1 VNTQV
6 ASPYEAKTQEIARQL
21 ISATREGRSLFAQ
34 MRDQMRWDDKLL
46 NWTMGNPG
54 LRVQLF
60 RFIDCLPALRSKPE
74 IARHLQE
81 YLSQADVELPGALKG
96 MLNFANPDSM
106 PGQIAATTVS
116 TAVETLAQ
124 KYISGETMGQAIK
137 TIERLRKDRMAFT
150 VDLLGEAVITEVEA
164 QSYLDRYL
172 ELMTQLTEAAKRW
185 PAVEQIDRAD
195 GEDLPKVQ
203 VSVKLTAFYSQFDPI
218 DEAGSQ
224 AKVSDRARILL
235 RRAKELGAAVHFD
248 MEQHQYKDITLTILK
263 QLLLE
268 EEFRSRTDIGVT
280 LQAYL
285 RDSLHDLKDLI
296 EWAKERGTPV
306 TVRLVK
312 GAYWDQ
318 ETIKSVQ
325 KDWPQPVFN
334 DKESTDANFEAMTRL
349 LLENHQHLYAAI
361 GSHNVRSQAHAI
373 AIAEALQIP
382 RRRFEF
388 QVLYGMADK
397 LGKAIADK
405 GYRVRVYCPYG
416 ELIPGMSYL
425 IRRLLENTANSSFLR
440 QNLEE
445 RPIEELLAAPTLQA
459 ASREQQAAGTGSK
472 GAREQRSQELES
484 PPLPFTPTPPFSN
497 APDTDYAIVAHRQEV
512 KLALH
517 QVRQQLGKLYRPLIN
532 GEYVHTQTTVKS
544 LNPSNFTEVV
554 GEIGLISVEQA
565 EAAIAAAKAAFPAW
579 KKTPVT
585 ERAAILRRAADLM
598 EQRRQEL
605 IAWMVLET
613 GKIVK
618 EADPEVSEAI
628 DFCRYYADEMERLDR
643 GVAYD
648 YPGET
653 NRYQYQPRGISLVIS
668 PWNFPL
674 AIPVGM
680 TVASL
685 VAGNCTLLKPA
696 EVSSVIGAKIAE
708 ILVAAGM
715 PPGVFQF
722 VPGKG
727 STVGAHMVKHPDVQM
742 ITFTGSQ
749 EVGCRIYREAADLQ
763 PGQKHLKRVI
773 AEMGGKNAI
782 IVDESA
788 DLDQAVQG
796 VVQSAFGYGGQKCS
810 ACSRVIVL
818 EPIYEVFL
826 ARLVEATRSLNLG
839 VAEQPST
846 RIGPVIDGNAQS
858 RIQAYI
864 AKAKQECE
872 LALEMSAPSGGYFI
886 GPTIFRDVSPNAII
900 AQEEIFGPVLA
911 VMRAKTFAE
920 ALEFANG
927 TNYALTGG
935 LYSRTPSHID
945 RAAQEFEVG
954 NLYVNRGITGAIV
967 ARQPFGGFKLS
978 GVGSKA
984 GGPDYLLQF
993 LEPRVVTENVQR
1005 QGFAPIAGA
1014 D

>member
-1 VNTQV
+1 VNTQ
-6 ASPYEAKTQEIARQL
+6 AISPYEPKTQEIAREL

-54 LRVQLF
+54 LRVQMF

-81 YLSQADVELPGALKG
+81 YLGQEDVELPGALKG
-96 MLNFANPDSM
+96 MLNFANPDSV

-124 KYISGETMGQAIK
+124 KYIAGETIQQAIK
-137 TIERLRKDRMAFT
+137 TIERLRKERMAFT
-150 VDLLGEAVITEVEA
+150 VDLLGEAVITETEA

-172 ELMTQLTEAAKRW
+172 ELMAQLTDAAKRW
-185 PAVEQIDRAD
+185 SMIEQIDRAD
-195 GEDLPKVQ
+195 GIDLPRVQ
-203 VSVKLTAFYSQFDPI
+203 VSVKLTAFYSQFDPL
-218 DEAGSQ
+218 DEKGSQ
-224 AKVSDRARILL
+224 EKVSDRIRLLL

-248 MEQHQYKDITLTILK
+248 MEQYQYKDITLAILK

-268 EEFRSRTDIGVT
+268 EEFRDRTDLGVT

-296 EWAKERGTPV
+296 EWAKERGNPV

-334 DKESTDANFEAMTRL
+334 EKESTDANFEAMTRL
-349 LLENHQHLYAAI
+349 LLENHAHLYAAI

-373 AIAEALQIP
+373 AIAETLQIP
-382 RRRFEF
+382 RRCFEC

-445 RPIEELLAAPTLQA
+445 RPIEELLAVPVNREGVRTQESEKTSELQ
-459 ASREQQAAGTGSK
+459 
-472 GAREQRSQELES
+472 S
-484 PPLPFTPTPPFSN
+484 PVFSSSSLSFAN
-497 APDTDYAIVAHRQEV
+497 VPDTDYAMASHRQEV
-512 KLALH
+512 WQALQ
-517 QVRQQLGKLYRPLIN
+517 QVRQQFGKRYQPLIN
-532 GEYVHTQTTVKS
+532 GEYVNTQTTVKS

-579 KKTPVT
+579 KRTSAR
-585 ERAAILRRAADLM
+585 ERADILRRAADLM
-598 EQRRQEL
+598 ERRRQEL

-613 GKIVK
+613 GKVVK

-628 DFCRYYADEMERLDR
+628 DFCRYYASEMERLDG

-653 NRYQYQPRGISLVIS
+653 NRYHYQPRGVSLVIS

-708 ILVAAGM
+708 ILVEAGI
-715 PPGVFQF
+715 PQGVFQF

-727 STVGAHMVKHPDVQM
+727 STVGAHMVKHPDVHM
-742 ITFTGSQ
+742 IAFTGSQ
-749 EVGCRIYREAADLQ
+749 EVGCRIYREAAELQ

-796 VVQSAFGYGGQKCS
+796 VVQSAFGYSGQKCS
-810 ACSRVIVL
+810 ACSRVVVL

-839 VAEQPST
+839 IAEHPST
-846 RIGPVIDGNAQS
+846 KVGPVIDGNAQA
-858 RIQAYI
+858 RIKEYI
-864 AKAKQECE
+864 EKGKLECE
-872 LALEMSAPSGGYFI
+872 LALELPAPEGGYFV
-886 GPTIFRDVSPNAII
+886 GPTIFRDVAPTATI

-911 VMRAKTFAE
+911 VMRAKTFME
-920 ALEFANG
+920 ALAIANG

-935 LYSRTPSHID
+935 LYSRTPSHIHQ
-945 RAAQEFEVG
+945 AQQDFEVG
-954 NLYVNRGITGAIV
+954 NLYINRGITGAIV

-993 LEPRVVTENVQR
+993 LEPRVVTENIQR
-1005 QGFAPIAGA
+1005 QGFAPIEGA
-1014 D
+1014 E

>member
-1 VNTQV
+1 MISQATN
-6 ASPYEAKTQEIARQL
+6 PYETKTQEIARQL

-34 MRDQMRWDDKLL
+34 MRDQMRWDDKML
-46 NWTMGNPG
+46 NWAMSNPG

-81 YLSQADVELPGALKG
+81 YLGEESVELPGALKG
-96 MLNFANPDSM
+96 MLNFAQADSM
-106 PGQIAATTVS
+106 PGQLAATTVS

-124 KYISGETMGQAIK
+124 KYISGETIQQAIK
-137 TIERLRKDRMAFT
+137 TIERLRKDKMTFT
-150 VDLLGEAVITEVEA
+150 VDLLGEAVITEPEA

-172 ELMTQLTEAAKRW
+172 ELMAQLTDAAKRW
-185 PAVEQIDRAD
+185 SAVEQIDRAD
-195 GEDLPKVQ
+195 SQELPKVQ
-203 VSVKLTAFYSQFDPI
+203 VSVKLTAFYSQFDPL
-218 DEAGSQ
+218 DEKGS
-224 AKVSDRARILL
+224 AERVAERMRLLL

-248 MEQHQYKDITLTILK
+248 MEQYAYKAMTLAILK
-263 QLLLE
+263 EVLLE
-268 EEFRSRTDIGVT
+268 PEFRDRSDIGVT
-280 LQAYL
+280 FQAYL
-285 RDSLHDLKDLI
+285 RDSLGDLKDFV
-296 EWAKERGTPV
+296 EWAKTRGTPL

-318 ETIKSVQ
+318 ETIKAVQ

-334 DKESTDANFEAMTRL
+334 DKESTDANFEAMTRV
-349 LLENHQHLYAAI
+349 LLENHQYLYAAI

-373 AIAEALQIP
+373 AIAEALNVP
-382 RRRFEF
+382 RRNFEC

-397 LGKAIADK
+397 LAKAIAQK

-440 QNLEE
+440 QNMEE
-445 RPIEELLAAPTLQA
+445 RPIEELLQAPVIQAGDRDEATAEAQRAAQLPESL
-459 ASREQQAAGTGSK
+459 GTF
-472 GAREQRSQELES
+472 R
-484 PPLPFTPTPPFSN
+484 N
-497 APDTDYAIVAHRQEV
+497 APDTDYAEVNHREEVRVALQT
-512 KLALH
+512 
-517 QVRQQLGKLYRPLIN
+517 VRQQLGKLYRPLIDGDYAN
-532 GEYVHTQTTVKS
+532 TQTTVKS
-544 LNPSNFTEVV
+544 LNPSDSAEVV
-554 GEIGLISVEQA
+554 GEIGLISIEQA
-565 EAAIAAAKAAFPAW
+565 DQAIAAAKAAFPAW
-579 KKTPVT
+579 KKTPAK
-585 ERAAILRRAADLM
+585 ERADILRRAAELM

-613 GKIVK
+613 GKVVK

-628 DFCRYYADEMERLDR
+628 DFCRYYADEMERLEQ

-653 NRYQYQPRGISLVIS
+653 NRYHYQPRGISLVIS

-696 EVSSVIGAKIAE
+696 EVSSVIGAKITE
-708 ILVAAGM
+708 ILVEAGI
-715 PPGVFQF
+715 PKGVFQF

-727 STVGAHMVKHPDVQM
+727 STVGAHMVKHPDVHM

-818 EPIYEVFL
+818 AAIYDTFL

-839 VAEQPST
+839 VAEHPKT
-846 RIGPVIDGNAQS
+846 RVGPVIDANAQS
-858 RIQAYI
+858 RIQEYI
-864 AKAKQECE
+864 AKGKAECQV
-872 LALEMSAPSGGYFI
+872 ALEMPAPDGGYFV
-886 GPTIFRDVSPNAII
+886 GPTIFQDVAPTAAI

-911 VMRAKTFAE
+911 VMKAQTFTE
-920 ALEFANG
+920 ALAIANG

-935 LYSRTPSHID
+935 LYSRTPSHIEQ
-945 RAAQEFEVG
+945 AQEDFEVG
-954 NLYVNRGITGAIV
+954 NLYINRGITGAIV

-993 LEPRVVTENVQR
+993 LEPRAITENVQR
-1005 QGFAPIAGA
+1005 QGFAPIEGA
-1014 D
+1014 E

>member
-6 ASPYEAKTQEIARQL
+6 VSPYESKTQDIARQL
-21 ISATREGRSLFAQ
+21 ITATREGRSLFAQ

-46 NWTMGNPG
+46 NWTMENPG

-60 RFIDCLPALRSKPE
+60 RFIDCLPALYSKPE

-81 YLSQADVELPGALKG
+81 YLGQDDVELPVALKG

-124 KYISGETMGQAIK
+124 KYISGETIGQAIK

-150 VDLLGEAVITEVEA
+150 VDLLGEAVITETEA

-172 ELMTQLTEAAKRW
+172 ELMTQLTEASRRW
-185 PAVEQIDRAD
+185 STIEQIDRAD

-218 DEAGSQ
+218 DEQGSQ
-224 AKVSDRARILL
+224 EKVSDRIRILL

-248 MEQHQYKDITLTILK
+248 MEQYQYKDITLAILK
-263 QLLLE
+263 ELLLE

-296 EWAKERGTPV
+296 EWAKERGNPV

-318 ETIKSVQ
+318 ETIKAVQ
-325 KDWPQPVFN
+325 KDWAQPVFN
-334 DKESTDANFEAMTRL
+334 EKESTDANFEAMTRL
-349 LLENHQHLYAAI
+349 LLENHQYLYAAI
-361 GSHNVRSQAHAI
+361 GSHNVRSQASAI
-373 AIAEALQIP
+373 AIAETLQIP
-382 RRRFEF
+382 RRRVEF

-440 QNLEE
+440 QNQEE
-445 RPIEELLAAPTLQA
+445 RPIAELLAVPQIQASDLGDFQNLQDL
-459 ASREQQAAGTGSK
+459 S
-472 GAREQRSQELES
+472 
-484 PPLPFTPTPPFSN
+484 PTPFAN
-497 APDTDYAIVAHRQEV
+497 APDTDYAVVEHRQEV
-512 KLALH
+512 RQALA

-532 GEYVHTQTTVKS
+532 GDYVNTQSTVKS
-544 LNPSNFTEVV
+544 LNPSNSVEVV

-579 KKTPVT
+579 KKTPT
-585 ERAAILRRAADLM
+585 KERADILRRAAELM

-628 DFCRYYADEMERLDR
+628 DFCRYYADEMERLDS

-653 NRYQYQPRGISLVIS
+653 NRYKYQPRGISLVIS

-685 VAGNCTLLKPA
+685 VAGNCTMLKPA

-708 ILVAAGM
+708 ILVEAGI
-715 PPGVFQF
+715 PQGVFQF

-727 STVGAHMVKHPDVQM
+727 STVGAHLVKHPDVHM

-749 EVGCRIYREAADLQ
+749 EVGSWIYREAAELR

-818 EPIYEVFL
+818 DPIYDTFL

-839 VAEQPST
+839 IAEAPGT
-846 RIGPVIDGNAQS
+846 KVGPVIDGNAQS
-858 RIQAYI
+858 RIQEYI
-864 AKAKQECE
+864 ANAKKDCK
-872 LALEMSAPSGGYFI
+872 LALEMPAPSGGYFV
-886 GPTIFRDVSPNAII
+886 GPTIFQDVTPTDAI

-911 VMRAKTFAE
+911 VMRAKTFDE
-920 ALEFANG
+920 ALDIANG
-927 TNYALTGG
+927 TNFALTGG

-945 RAAQEFEVG
+945 RATEDFEVG
-954 NLYVNRGITGAIV
+954 NLYINRGITGAIV

-1005 QGFAPIAGA
+1005 QGFAPIEGA